1 MEAALKGIG
10 AVRALP
16 LLLCSNSSLR
26 SFLLCLLALHD
37 GRLLIYSQA
46 LSSIDQPSL
55 NSFSTALHS
64 ATSDHDVIQ
73 LITSH
78 TSAAAVPTLAVAMNR
93 SYGADPFS
101 APYGGEESSHTL
113 GHLAQ
118 PPLSPRLHSLP
129 DNVLS
134 PLGLLAEAS
143 LQNTHSDKKHIG
155 NYGNGKLM
163 HRPSPLSLGDSR
175 PTMHGRTGSG
185 MSISSSTY
193 RMATS
198 DVRGG
203 SGAEDDDKPANHERG
218 VASHDYFK
226 PGE

>member
-1 MEAALKGIG
+1 
-10 AVRALP
+10 
-16 LLLCSNSSLR
+16 
-26 SFLLCLLALHD
+26 
-37 GRLLIYSQA
+37 
-46 LSSIDQPSL
+46 
-55 NSFSTALHS
+55 
-64 ATSDHDVIQ
+64 
-73 LITSH
+73 
-78 TSAAAVPTLAVAMNR
+78 MNR

-226 PGE
+226 PGEWLSHVAWKRFRFRRG